1 MKELEANALT
11 WETLDAGFRLS
22 SRVLEELLEGGQTF
36 QWERDRAMEATLDPE
51 GKCTAIWIG
60 ILDGVLVRLRLAS
73 DGCLQFSS
81 LRHDKG
87 QKVRD
92 ALGVFFLL
100 NEPHELYLEG
110 LPLEQDSYLLR
121 CVESFPGLRI
131 LRQPV
136 EKVIL
141 TFLCSSNKQIP
152 QIRQML
158 HNLSRELGEEVEPGW
173 WEYPSWEVLAQ
184 ADLEVL
190 RRCRTG
196 YRCNYIQA
204 SARYIAADPDFF
216 RRLKSLPFAEARA
229 ELMCLPGVGEKVADC
244 ILLYGGGRYE
254 SFPLDTWILKAM
266 EHRYGLSGL
275 KRNEVLK
282 WAQQHFGEYA
292 GIAQQFIFAY
302 EREVRELTKRR
313 KS

>member
-1 MKELEANALT
+1 MNEPQVNALT
-11 WETLDAGFRLS
+11 WETLDRGFRLS
-22 SRVLEELLEGGQTF
+22 FRVLEELLEGGQTF
-36 QWERDRAMEATLDPE
+36 QWERDRAMEAILNAD
-51 GKCTAIWIG
+51 GQRGAIWIG
-60 ILDGVLVRLRLAS
+60 ILDGVLVRLRLAA
-73 DGCLQFSS
+73 DGCVQFSTV
-81 LRHDKG
+81 RQGMG
-87 QKVRD
+87 QQVRD
-92 ALGVFFLL
+92 ALGIFFRL
-100 NEPHELYLEG
+100 NEPHERYLEG

-158 HNLSRELGEEVEPGW
+158 HNLSRELGEQVETGW
-173 WEYPSWEVLAQ
+173 WEYPSWEALAQ

-196 YRCNYIQA
+196 YRCNYIQG
-204 SARYIAADPDFF
+204 SARCIASDPDFF
-216 RRLKSLPFAEARA
+216 RRLESLPFAEGRS
-229 ELMCLPGVGEKVADC
+229 ELMRLPGVGEKVADC
-244 ILLYGGGRYE
+244 ILLYGAGRYE

-266 EHRYGLSGL
+266 EQRYGLSGL
-275 KRNEVLK
+275 TRSAVLR
-282 WAQQHFGEYA
+282 WAHQHFGEYA

-302 EREVRELTKRR
+302 ERDVRELTKRR
-313 KS
+313 KT